1 MRKYELVC
9 LIQPDLDEAAF
20 NGVLDRVKGWVTE
33 SGGSVDKV
41 DMWGKRRLAYAIRK
55 QRESNYV
62 LFNLSLETTA
72 TAGLGAEPALHR
84 NGHAAH
90 ADARRLTSAVPMQHF
105 RCDPALRIRR
115 NPISRPRPLSCTSMD
130 KAQD

>member
-41 DMWGKRRLAYAIRK
+41 DVWGKRKLAYTIRK

-72 TAGLGAEPALHR
+72 VSGLEQ
-84 NGHAAH
+84 N
-90 ADARRLTSAVPMQHF
+90 
-105 RCDPALRIRR
+105 LRYTETVMRHMMT
-115 NPISRPRPLSCTSMD
+115 LV
-130 KAQD
+130 A

>member
-20 NGVLDRVKGWVTE
+20 NAVLDRVKGWVTE

-41 DMWGKRRLAYAIRK
+41 DIWGKRRLAYTIRK

-62 LFNLSLETTA
+62 LLNLSLQPTN
-72 TAGLGAEPALHR
+72 TAGLEQNLRYTEPIMRHMLTLVAE
-84 NGHAAH
+84 
-90 ADARRLTSAVPMQHF
+90 
-105 RCDPALRIRR
+105 
-115 NPISRPRPLSCTSMD
+115 
-130 KAQD
+130 